1 MGFGFTSSS
10 KSSSTQY
17 TENKPV
23 SSTIGD
29 LSSNNRIIG
38 GDFNSEGLSDEN
50 LALVLDATTGTLD
63 RSFTSLND
71 TISAIQTNSGKA
83 IEATGKAYADAY
95 SIANNDS
102 SRLFDALRPF
112 AVIAA
117 VVAIFYFWGKK

>member
-38 GDFNSEGLSDEN
+38 GDFYSEGLSDEN
-50 LALVLDATTGTLD
+50 LALVLDATTYTLD
-63 RSFTSLND
+63 KSFTSLND

-83 IEATGKAYADAY
+83 IEETGKAYKEAY